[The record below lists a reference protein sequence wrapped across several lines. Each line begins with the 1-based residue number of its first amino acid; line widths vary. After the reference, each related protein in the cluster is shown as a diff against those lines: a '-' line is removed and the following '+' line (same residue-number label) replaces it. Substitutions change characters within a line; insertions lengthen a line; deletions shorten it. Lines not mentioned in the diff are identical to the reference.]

1 MAQPGS
7 GNEEGFAAGARARG
21 LMRGAAVATLAT
33 QAGGQPFASLVT
45 PAVAPD
51 GAVLLFLSTLSEH
64 TRHLLVEPR
73 CSLLFTGPAPEIN
86 PQTAPRVTVTG
97 LAIPVPED
105 EVDALKSRWLLR
117 HPYAALYAGFGDFD
131 LWRVRPA
138 GALLV
143 AGFARA
149 CRLRSGEIAPEPDAV
164 AAVAGAEAE
173 LVAELNA
180 GHAAALAA
188 AGARL
193 SGGRTGVWRLL
204 GLDVDGADL
213 GCEEAVVR
221 LPLPVPATSPE
232 ALRDGLLALL

>member
-7 GNEEGFAAGARARG
+7 GSEDGFAAGARARG

-97 LAIPVPED
+97 LAIPVSED
-105 EVDALKSRWLLR
+105 EAEALKSRWLLR

-138 GALLV
+138 SALLV
-143 AGFARA
+143 AGFAQAR
-149 CRLRSGEIAPEPDAV
+149 RLRGGELAPERDAA

-173 LVAELNA
+173 LLAALNA

-193 SGGRTGVWRLL
+193 SGGRTGAWRLL

>member
-1 MAQPGS
+1 VAQPGS
-7 GNEEGFAAGARARG
+7 GNEDGFAAGARARG
-21 LMRGAAVATLAT
+21 LMRGAAMATLAT

-73 CSLLFTGPAPEIN
+73 CALLFTGPAPEIN

-97 LAIPVPED
+97 LAIPVGED
-105 EVDALKSRWLLR
+105 EADALKSRWLLR

-143 AGFARA
+143 AGFAQAR
-149 CRLRSGEIAPEPDAV
+149 RLRSGELAPEPDAV

-173 LVAELNA
+173 LLATLNA

-193 SGGRTGVWRLL
+193 SGGRPGAWRLL

-221 LPLPVPATSPE
+221 LPLPVSATSPE

>member
-7 GNEEGFAAGARARG
+7 GNEDGFAAGARARG

-64 TRHLLVEPR
+64 TRHLLAEPR

-105 EVDALKSRWLLR
+105 EADALKSRWLLR

-138 GALLV
+138 SALLV
-143 AGFARA
+143 AGFAQAR
-149 CRLRSGEIAPEPDAV
+149 RLRGGELAPEREAA

-173 LVAELNA
+173 LLAALND

-193 SGGRTGVWRLL
+193 SGGRTGAWRLL

-213 GCEEAVVR
+213 GCGEAVVR

-232 ALRDGLLALL
+232 ALRDGLLAVL